1 MFLSPLLA
9 RADSGGTVKTCPPNP
24 REAES
29 EEEVVRHPGNAEGGG
44 RSTPGVHLVRDP
56 LMATQVRR
64 AFTCLEDWDV
74 GR

>member
-1 MFLSPLLA
+1 M
-9 RADSGGTVKTCPPNP
+9 
-24 REAES
+24 
-29 EEEVVRHPGNAEGGG
+29 RHPGNAEGGG